1 MEVSIKFLYY
11 VTTMTTTPICGTN
24 PSPVRFLVAPQAQ
37 AKQGLRLNIKN
48 KSAQKR
54 HRLLN
59 VSKKY
64 LEATKRKLIKKKG
77 SHFLSCPPKGRE
89 RKKMP
94 PISRIKYT
102 PIYRRLFE
110 PPFVVV
116 STTQR
121 LTNYT
126 TK

>member
-64 LEATKRKLIKKKG
+64 LEAVKRKLIKKKVVIFSPVLPRG
-77 SHFLSCPPKGRE
+77 GKEKKCHQSHALSTPLFTGDSL
-89 RKKMP
+89 
-94 PISRIKYT
+94 SRLSSLYQ
-102 PIYRRLFE
+102 LH
-110 PPFVVV
+110 
-116 STTQR
+116 
-121 LTNYT
+121 ND
-126 TK
+126 